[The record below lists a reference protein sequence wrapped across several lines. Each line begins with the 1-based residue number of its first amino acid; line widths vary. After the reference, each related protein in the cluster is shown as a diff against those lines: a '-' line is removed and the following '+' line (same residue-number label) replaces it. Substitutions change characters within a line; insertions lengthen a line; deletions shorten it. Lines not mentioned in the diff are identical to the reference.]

1 MVNILNMMKQISE
14 ETNYFS
20 IKPSKEIVQK
30 AKKAFDKGIDCILKT
45 QYKQK
50 GVLTAWCAQHDEFT
64 LAPANA
70 RAFELA
76 SLSGY
81 ESTKIVLLLMSIE
94 KPSREIITSVKSA
107 VEWFEKTKIT
117 NLEEK
122 RVSR

>member
-1 MVNILNMMKQISE
+1 
-14 ETNYFS
+14 
-20 IKPSKEIVQK
+20 
-30 AKKAFDKGIDCILKT
+30 
-45 QYKQK
+45 
-50 GVLTAWCAQHDEFT
+50 

-81 ESTKIVLLLMSIE
+81 ESAKIVLLLMSID
-94 KPSREIITSVKSA
+94 KPSREMVTAVKSA

-122 RVSR
+122 II